1 MRKYI
6 FKSIIYLCAIFLHSF
21 SSAQTTLAILDF
33 EGRNISQGEAL
44 TLTDRFRNEIIKTN
58 KYIVVERSAMDEIL
72 KEQGFQQTG
81 CTTNECA
88 VEVGQLLGVQQ
99 MITGSIGKVGDI
111 FTVSVRIIDIQ
122 TGEILK
128 TTDYDIRGDISEMLT
143 RGMREVALKL
153 VTGKDIVAPSVF
165 YGVGSLYLS
174 TDPQGASV
182 RIDNRNIDGM
192 TPLTIENLSAG
203 EHFVQVEKGNSFGK
217 ETINIEPDIINRV
230 SIKLGAYTVNLNV
243 FSTPDGEV
251 YVDGKKYGTT
261 PLTIKDLTVGTHR
274 LKVVK
279 TGFVDHIS
287 DVLLERGKVNKVEV
301 TLDLMPQLSINSN
314 PTGANIKISGQ
325 QNKYSTQKKHIEL
338 NPGEYQI
345 TLTKQNF
352 EPYLENITLKGGDVK
367 TIDAVLVRKTGLIRV
382 LSTEQPNI
390 NFTLSGLKTT
400 KGITPQTI
408 NELPIGKYTILL
420 HKQGYISLEKK
431 INVDWKKTTTVSA
444 SLKSINAIEKEIS
457 SLKLKR
463 NLWIAGGT
471 VLTGIGG
478 YLRFSADKHYD
489 EYRSA
494 ISDAGDLHKTVEM
507 EDSIN
512 PIALGL
518 GGGCFIPSVFYH
530 NKIGQLKNVLE
541 EGVIKE

>member
-1 MRKYI
+1 VRKYI

-301 TLDLMPQLSINSN
+301 T
-314 PTGANIKISGQ
+314 
-325 QNKYSTQKKHIEL
+325 
-338 NPGEYQI
+338 
-345 TLTKQNF
+345 
-352 EPYLENITLKGGDVK
+352 
-367 TIDAVLVRKTGLIRV
+367 
-382 LSTEQPNI
+382 
-390 NFTLSGLKTT
+390 
-400 KGITPQTI
+400 
-408 NELPIGKYTILL
+408 
-420 HKQGYISLEKK
+420 
-431 INVDWKKTTTVSA
+431 
-444 SLKSINAIEKEIS
+444 
-457 SLKLKR
+457 
-463 NLWIAGGT
+463 
-471 VLTGIGG
+471 
-478 YLRFSADKHYD
+478 
-489 EYRSA
+489 
-494 ISDAGDLHKTVEM
+494 
-507 EDSIN
+507 
-512 PIALGL
+512 
-518 GGGCFIPSVFYH
+518 
-530 NKIGQLKNVLE
+530 
-541 EGVIKE
+541 

>member
-1 MRKYI
+1 VRKYI